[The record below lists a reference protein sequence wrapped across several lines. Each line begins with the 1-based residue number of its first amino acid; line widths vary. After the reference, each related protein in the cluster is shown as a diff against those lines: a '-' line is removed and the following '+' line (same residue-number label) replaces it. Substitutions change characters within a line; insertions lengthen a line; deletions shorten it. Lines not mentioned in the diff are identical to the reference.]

1 MAISEELYVKSKVK
15 SGLKFQLGPNVS
27 IGKNVIVGAGT
38 RIRESVILANSVI
51 GSNSLIMH
59 AVIGK
64 KLKCVIKWVNAP
76 QPSTPI
82 IYSY

>member
-1 MAISEELYVKSKVK
+1 MPPSEELYVK

-27 IGKNVIVGAGT
+27 VGKNVIVGAGT

-64 KLKCVIKWVNAP
+64 KLICVIKWIKTP

>member
-1 MAISEELYVKSKVK
+1 MPPSEELYLKF
-15 SGLKFQLGPNVS
+15 GLKFQLGPNVS

-64 KLKCVIKWVNAP
+64 LHFQTCKRAHTAP
-76 QPSTPI
+76 EADAGLI
-82 IYSY
+82 